1 MEKIILTKDKE
12 MLINMHLNQGLS
24 EYQIDM
30 KLGGYSGWMRNLLKI
45 NKKKIQNDRH
55 IVDDV

>member
-12 MLINMHLNQGLS
+12 MLINMHLKQGLS
-24 EYQIDM
+24 EHEIDM
-30 KLGGYSGWMRNLLKI
+30 KLGGYSRWMRNLLKK